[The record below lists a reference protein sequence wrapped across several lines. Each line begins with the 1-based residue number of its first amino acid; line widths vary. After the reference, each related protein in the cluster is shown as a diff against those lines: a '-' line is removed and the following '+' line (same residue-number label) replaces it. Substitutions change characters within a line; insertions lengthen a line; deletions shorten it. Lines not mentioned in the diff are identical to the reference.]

1 MNSTVRLLPDLR
13 RRSGKLGS
21 SKKYF
26 FRNELEMG
34 CLVSHV
40 ILSGVRLLPLHLRK
54 VLAVH
59 SFSTLPVGLVGAKV
73 NGPFGQDPLL
83 HDPSSLVESGL
94 FYVVLEVIHMGADTD
109 FITRGVLD
117 THVLSACVSGEEP
130 CF

>member
-1 MNSTVRLLPDLR
+1 
-13 RRSGKLGS
+13 
-21 SKKYF
+21 
-26 FRNELEMG
+26 MG

-40 ILSGVRLLPLHLRK
+40 ILSGVCLLPLHLRK

-59 SFSTLPVGLVGAKV
+59 SFSTLPVGLVVAEV
-73 NGPFGQDPLL
+73 DSPFSQDPLL
-83 HDPSSLVESGL
+83 HDPGSIVELGF
-94 FYVVLEVIHMGADTD
+94 FYVVFEVIHMGADTD